1 MKHEKM
7 AKAIR
12 SPFMGPLILLIL
24 CILAYGLLIPT
35 LGYYWDDLPYAW
47 INHMYGPAGYPDF
60 VALDR
65 PYSAWIFMGLTAIWG
80 QDPIGYHI
88 SSLLLFWLCA
98 CLFWALMR
106 LIWPT
111 YAKEAL
117 WASML
122 FAIYPGFLGQPNA
135 IIYNHH
141 FTAMAL
147 YLFSLLGMV
156 KAVQNFNK
164 TASLWRIFAWH
175 VPSVLA
181 LSLSQF
187 SIEYF
192 LGWEAVRPIII
203 WIVLQEKTPDFRQK
217 IKNVV
222 LHLAPYWA
230 ATIGF
235 LFWRVVIFEFPT
247 YQPLGGGETDLIS
260 RSFLRTI
267 LEEIVD
273 VVIVVWRRAFPQ
285 TSSGQYSFTFWLL
298 YLAVTIISAG
308 FVFVVQLFYQR
319 HMSAETDLKHKFG
332 LPTLLIALI
341 GIFFAGWPF
350 WLSGLSVRIE
360 GPFFSRFTMAYIPWV
375 ALLITVCLYS
385 ISSIRIR
392 GIKTLQL
399 ALIALLV
406 GGSTGWHLWNTNL
419 YRNDWFEVQRYFQQM
434 VRRIPDLEPG
444 TTLIINDMPFLNLY
458 SDNSMTTV
466 LNWTYSP
473 ENTSREMDYMM
484 YYLSVRLGRGLTEL
498 EPGLPIE
505 QPYRSLHFSG
515 STDQLLVVYYS
526 PPGCLRVLDENHPGR
541 IPSTFP
547 QEMMAALPLS
557 KLSMIITD
565 PLKQAEPPE
574 HLFDLEP
581 AESWCRY
588 FEEADLASQQGDW
601 AKVAALGDIAF
612 KGEDQSNEITELFVF
627 IEGYLRTGR
636 LDSAYLVSQTLSE
649 RSEGVYDQAVCNLW
663 QQVERDSPNGF
674 DPEFDISSVYGT
686 FCSP

>member
-1 MKHEKM
+1 
-7 AKAIR
+7 
-12 SPFMGPLILLIL
+12 
-24 CILAYGLLIPT
+24 
-35 LGYYWDDLPYAW
+35 
-47 INHMYGPAGYPDF
+47 
-60 VALDR
+60 
-65 PYSAWIFMGLTAIWG
+65 MGLTAIWG

-98 CLFWALMR
+98 CLFWILMR
-106 LIWPT
+106 LIWP
-111 YAKEAL
+111 AHVKESL
-117 WASML
+117 WASLL

-156 KAVQNFNK
+156 KALQTFNK
-164 TASLWRIFAWH
+164 STPQWRIFAWH
-175 VPSVLA
+175 LPAALA
-181 LSLSQF
+181 LVVSQF

-203 WIVLQEKTPDFRQK
+203 WIVLQEKSPDLLKKLKQ
-217 IKNVV
+217 VM
-222 LHLAPYWA
+222 LHSIPYWA
-230 ATIGF
+230 ATLGF
-235 LFWRVVIFEFPT
+235 LVWRILIFEFPT

-273 VVIVVWRRAFPQ
+273 VVVVVWGRAVPK
-285 TSSGQYSFTFWLL
+285 TSSGQYSLAFWLL
-298 YLAVTIISAG
+298 YLAVTIFAVG
-308 FVFVVQLFYQR
+308 FVFVVLIHYQR
-319 HMSAETDLKHKFG
+319 HTPEEKDKKGRFG
-332 LPTLLIALI
+332 FPALLIALL

-375 ALLITVCLYS
+375 ALLITACLYF
-385 ISSIRIR
+385 ISLIKIRMIELFQ
-392 GIKTLQL
+392 II
-399 ALIALLV
+399 LIALLV

-473 ENTSREMDYMM
+473 DNTSRELDYMM
-484 YYLSVRLGRGLTEL
+484 YYLSVRLGRGLTAL

-505 QPYRSLHFSG
+505 QPYRSLRFSG

-526 PPGCLRVLDENHPGR
+526 PPGCLRVLDENNPDR

-565 PLKQAEPPE
+565 SEIQAEPPE

-581 AESWCRY
+581 VDSWCRY

-601 AKVAALGDIAF
+601 ARVAELGDIAF
-612 KGEDQSNEITELFVF
+612 ELEDQSNEITELFVF

-636 LDSAYLVSQTLSE
+636 LDAAYTLSQTLSE
-649 RSEGVYDQAVCNLW
+649 RSEGVYDQAVCSLW
-663 QQVERDSPNGF
+663 QQVENDLDNGF
-674 DPEFDISSVYGT
+674 EPDFNVSNVYT
-686 FCSP
+686 EFCSP